1 LHDHQSIEQEAAL
14 MALVNETPQWKA
26 LEAHWKQMSEV
37 RMRDLF
43 AADPGRAAR
52 MSRRAPN
59 LFVDFSKNIATDE
72 TLRLLLDLA
81 NAVDLSGWI
90 RKMFRGDHINNTEN
104 RAVLHVALRNRS
116 NRPILVDGEDV
127 MPGINAELD
136 KIDHFVTG
144 VRGADWRGF
153 TGKPI
158 RDVINIGIGGSN
170 LGPLM
175 VCEALRHYQTSDLRV
190 HFVSNVDGTHLR
202 ETLRHLEADQTLFII
217 ASKTFTTQET
227 MTNARSARKWLVDRL
242 GGEKAVR
249 DHFVAVSTNAEKV
262 AEFGIDTRHMFR
274 FWDWVGGRYSLWS
287 VIGVPIALAVG
298 MDRFRQLLEGAHEM
312 DDHFQSAD
320 LKDNLPVILALL
332 GVWYA
337 NFAGARTHAVLPYD
351 QYLKYLPAYLQ
362 QADMESNGKGVTRE
376 GRAVPYTTGPVVW
389 GEPGTD
395 GQHAF
400 FQLIH
405 QGTQMIPADF
415 IAAIRSHNPLG
426 DHQAILMANFFAQTE
441 ALMRGRSGEEARAEM
456 AAAGM
461 APAQIEA
468 LEAHRR
474 FPGNRPTNTILVDK
488 LNPRVLGALIALYE
502 HRIFVQGV
510 IWGLNSF
517 DQWGVELGKQLAG
530 VILGEIER
538 GEIGA
543 DHDPSTAALL
553 DRYLRRRA

>member
-1 LHDHQSIEQEAAL
+1 
-14 MALVNETPQWKA
+14 MALVNETAQWKA
-26 LEAHWKQMSEV
+26 LEAHWKQMSAV
-37 RMRDLF
+37 RMSDLF
-43 AADPGRAAR
+43 AADPDRATR
-52 MSRRAPN
+52 LSLRAPN
-59 LFVDFSKNIATDE
+59 LFVDFSKNIVTDE

-81 NAVDLSGWI
+81 KAVDLSGWI
-90 RKMFRGDHINNTEN
+90 RKMFRGDPINNTEN

-116 NRPILVDGEDV
+116 NRPVMVDGEDV
-127 MPGINAELD
+127 MPGINAELE

-144 VRGADWRGF
+144 VRSGDWHGF

-158 RDVINIGIGGSN
+158 RDVVNIGIGGSN

-175 VCEALRHYQTSDLRV
+175 VCEALRHYQTNDLRV
-190 HFVSNVDGTHLR
+190 HFVSNVDGTHLS
-202 ETLRHLEADQTLFII
+202 ETLRGLEADQTLFII

-227 MTNARSARKWLVDRL
+227 MTNARSARDWLVTRL
-242 GGEKAVR
+242 GKPAVR
-249 DHFVAVSTNAEKV
+249 DHFVAVSTNATQV
-262 AEFGIDTRHMFR
+262 AEFGIDTRNMFR

-298 MDRFRQLLEGAHEM
+298 MDRFRQLLVGAHEM
-312 DDHFQSAD
+312 DNHFQSKD

-362 QADMESNGKGVTRE
+362 QADMESNGKGVTRD
-376 GRAVPYTTGPVVW
+376 GLAVEYTTGPVVW

-415 IAAIRSHNPLG
+415 IAAIKSHNPLG
-426 DHQAILMANFFAQTE
+426 DHQTQLMANFFAQTE
-441 ALMRGRSGEEARAEM
+441 ALMRGRTLEEARAEM
-456 AAAGM
+456 LTAGM
-461 APAQIEA
+461 APAQVEA
-468 LEAHRR
+468 LAPHRS
-474 FPGNRPTNTILVDK
+474 FPGNRPTNTILVEK
-488 LNPRVLGALIALYE
+488 LTPRALGALIALYE
-502 HRIFVQGV
+502 HRIFVQGI

-530 VILGEIER
+530 VILGELER
-538 GEIGA
+538 GEVGA
-543 DHDPSTAALL
+543 DHDGSTAALL
-553 DRYLRRRA
+553 EYYLHHRA

>member
-1 LHDHQSIEQEAAL
+1 
-14 MALVNETPQWKA
+14 MALVNETAQWKA
-26 LEAHWKQMSEV
+26 LEAHWKQMSAV
-37 RMRDLF
+37 RMSDLF
-43 AADPGRAAR
+43 ASDPDRAR
-52 MSRRAPN
+52 RLSLRAPN
-59 LFVDFSKNIATDE
+59 LFVDFSKNIATEE

-81 NAVDLSGWI
+81 RAVDLSGWI

-116 NRPILVDGEDV
+116 NRPVMVDGEDV
-127 MPGINAELD
+127 MPAINAELE
-136 KIDHFVTG
+136 KIDLFVTG
-144 VRGADWRGF
+144 VRSGDWHGF

-158 RDVINIGIGGSN
+158 RDVVNIGIGGSN

-175 VCEALRHYQTSDLRV
+175 VCEALRHYQTNDLRV
-190 HFVSNVDGTHLR
+190 HFVSNVDGTHLS
-202 ETLRHLEADQTLFII
+202 ETLRDLEADQTLFII

-227 MTNARSARKWLVDRL
+227 MTNARSARDWLVTRL
-242 GGEKAVR
+242 GEAAVR
-249 DHFVAVSTNAEKV
+249 DHFVAVSTNAAQV
-262 AEFGIDTRHMFR
+262 AEFGIDTRNMFR

-298 MDRFRQLLEGAHEM
+298 MDRFRQLLMGAHEM
-312 DDHFQSAD
+312 DDHFQSRD
-320 LKDNLPVILALL
+320 LKDNVPVILALL

-362 QADMESNGKGVTRE
+362 QADMESNGKGVTRD
-376 GRAVPYTTGPVVW
+376 GVAVEYTTGPVVW

-415 IAAIRSHNPLG
+415 IAAIKSHNPLG
-426 DHQAILMANFFAQTE
+426 DHQTQLMANFFAQTE
-441 ALMRGRSGEEARAEM
+441 ALMRGRTCEEARAEM
-456 AAAGM
+456 LTAGM
-461 APAQIEA
+461 APDQVEA
-468 LEAHRR
+468 LAPHRS
-474 FPGNRPTNTILVDK
+474 FPGNRPTNTILVEK
-488 LNPRVLGALIALYE
+488 LTPRALGALIALYE
-502 HRIFVQGV
+502 HRIFVQGI

-530 VILGEIER
+530 VILGELER
-538 GEIGA
+538 SEVGA
-543 DHDPSTAALL
+543 DHDASTAALL
-553 DRYLRRRA
+553 EYYLRHRT

>member
-1 LHDHQSIEQEAAL
+1 
-14 MALVNETPQWKA
+14 MALVNETAQWKA
-26 LEAHWKQMSEV
+26 LAAHWKQMSAV
-37 RMRDLF
+37 RMSDLF
-43 AADPGRAAR
+43 AADPDRAKR
-52 MSRRAPN
+52 LSRRAPN
-59 LFVDFSKNIATDE
+59 LFVDFSKNLATEE
-72 TLRLLLDLA
+72 TLGLLLDLA
-81 NAVDLSGWI
+81 RAVDLSGWI

-116 NRPILVDGEDV
+116 NRPIMVDGEDV
-127 MPGINAELD
+127 MPAINAELE
-136 KIDHFVTG
+136 KIDLFVTG
-144 VRGADWRGF
+144 VRSGDWHGF

-158 RDVINIGIGGSN
+158 RDVVNIGIGGSN

-175 VCEALRHYQTSDLRV
+175 VCEALRHYQTDDLRV
-190 HFVSNVDGTHLR
+190 HFVSNVDGTHLS
-202 ETLRHLEADQTLFII
+202 ETLRGLEADQTLFII

-227 MTNARSARKWLVDRL
+227 MTNARSARDWLVTRL
-242 GGEKAVR
+242 GEAAVR
-249 DHFVAVSTNAEKV
+249 DHFVAVSTNAAQV
-262 AEFGIDTRHMFR
+262 AAFGIDTRNMFR

-298 MDRFRQLLEGAHEM
+298 MDRFRQLLVGAHEM
-312 DDHFQSAD
+312 DDHFQSRD
-320 LKDNLPVILALL
+320 LKDNVPVILALL

-362 QADMESNGKGVTRE
+362 QADMESNGKGVTRD
-376 GRAVPYTTGPVVW
+376 GVAVEYTTGPVVW

-415 IAAIRSHNPLG
+415 IAAIKSHNPLG
-426 DHQAILMANFFAQTE
+426 DHQTQLMANFFAQTE
-441 ALMRGRSGEEARAEM
+441 ALMRGRTREEARAEM
-456 AAAGM
+456 LTAGM
-461 APAQIEA
+461 APAQVEA
-468 LEAHRR
+468 LAPHRS
-474 FPGNRPTNTILVDK
+474 FPGNRPTNTLLVEQ
-488 LNPRVLGALIALYE
+488 LTPRALGSLIALYE

-530 VILGEIER
+530 VILGELER
-538 GEIGA
+538 GEVGA
-543 DHDPSTAALL
+543 DHDGSTAALL
-553 DRYLRRRA
+553 DYYLRHRA